1 VPAATLRRLVPSR
14 PTDRTRTLAANGLR
28 GLLMGSFDVV
38 PGVSGGT
45 VALVV
50 GIYERLIAS
59 IRAAV
64 DSALAL
70 VRLDIARSRARLGE
84 IDWWL
89 VVPLV
94 VGILIAI
101 VSLAR
106 VIEPLLDEDTGSP
119 IQARAVFFGLIC
131 GSLIVPWKRAGGLR
145 GRRWVLAAI
154 AAVAAF
160 VLSGLPETE
169 VSDPARIAVLGAA
182 MIAICAMILP
192 GISGAFILLALGMY
206 APTIA
211 AVNDRDLGYLAVF
224 AVGAAI
230 GLAAFAKVLNRL
242 LAHHHDATMA
252 ALLGLMVGAL
262 RALWPYQDADRGLE
276 GPPGDASVV
285 VEVALAL
292 GAFCLVTGGI
302 AIARRSAGDLAV
314 FGRPAAQP
322 QAWASLESSPV
333 GGPGSVRGA
342 ARRVPPIAREDAHD
356 EQHYGD
362 DQHPAERLDEEADAA
377 EQQGQ

>member
-1 VPAATLRRLVPSR
+1 VPS
-14 PTDRTRTLAANGLR
+14 DRTRTIAANGLR

-59 IRAAV
+59 IRAVV
-64 DSALAL
+64 DAALAL
-70 VRLDIARSRARLGE
+70 VRADLTRFRARLADV
-84 IDWWL
+84 DWGL

-94 VGILIAI
+94 IGLTIAI

-106 VIEPLLDEDTGSP
+106 VIEPLLDEDTGHP
-119 IQARAVFFGLIC
+119 VQARAVFFGLIC

-145 GRRWVLAAI
+145 GRLWALAVV

-160 VLSGLPETE
+160 AISGFPERE
-169 VSDPARIAVLGAA
+169 VVDPARIAVFGAA

-192 GISGAFILLALGMY
+192 GISGAYILLALGMY
-206 APTIA
+206 EPTIA
-211 AVNDRDLGYLAVF
+211 ALNDRDLAYIVIFVA
-224 AVGAAI
+224 GAAI
-230 GLAAFAKVLNRL
+230 GLAGFAKVLNWL
-242 LAHHHDATMA
+242 LVHRHDVTMA

-276 GPPGDASVV
+276 APPGNASVLT
-285 VEVALAL
+285 EIALAI
-292 GAFCLVTGGI
+292 GAFLFVSAVI
-302 AIARRSAGDLAV
+302 AIARRSVGDRAV
-314 FGRPAAQP
+314 FGGRPAP
-322 QAWASLESSPV
+322 PEAWAALESAPA

-342 ARRVPPIAREDAHD
+342 AGPVAGEDADDQQDHRDDEHPPQGLD
-356 EQHYGD
+356 EQPD
-362 DQHPAERLDEEADAA
+362 PA
-377 EQQGQ
+377 EQQREQQ